1 MLDHVIFRGKKG
13 LDPPDFKG
21 RKDDGPFTVGLNY
34 GLNSQRAGHMSS
46 DLERLLSK
54 SVDDLYE
61 ELGRSLISPEF
72 PATASITKQNA
83 VQRGRSFV
91 SGSLEKLRSKIC
103 GDWNYCSKRGDY
115 GDFQSLAY
123 AVAPLVSSVV
133 GVPATTAMIVAI
145 ILIKSGLEKLCNCP

>member
-1 MLDHVIFRGKKG
+1 
-13 LDPPDFKG
+13 
-21 RKDDGPFTVGLNY
+21 
-34 GLNSQRAGHMSS
+34 MSS
-46 DLERLLSK
+46 NVEQLLSK
-54 SVDDLYE
+54 NLDDLYE

-91 SGSLEKLRSKIC
+91 SSSLEKLRSKIC
-103 GDWNYCSKRGDY
+103 IDWHYCSKRGEY

-123 AVAPLVSSVV
+123 AVAPPVSSVV
-133 GVPATTAMIVAI
+133 GVPSTTAMIVAI

>member
-1 MLDHVIFRGKKG
+1 
-13 LDPPDFKG
+13 
-21 RKDDGPFTVGLNY
+21 
-34 GLNSQRAGHMSS
+34 MSS
-46 DLERLLSK
+46 NVEHLLSK
-54 SVDDLYE
+54 SLDDLYE

-72 PATASITKQNA
+72 PTTASITKQNA
-83 VQRGRSFV
+83 VQRGKSFV

-103 GDWNYCSKRGDY
+103 VDWHFCGKRNQY

-123 AVAPLVSSVV
+123 AIAPLVSSVV

>member
-1 MLDHVIFRGKKG
+1 MMGLEFNYGPRSRGKVE
-13 LDPPDFKG
+13 LSF
-21 RKDDGPFTVGLNY
+21 NIE
-34 GLNSQRAGHMSS
+34 H
-46 DLERLLSK
+46 LLVK

-61 ELGRSLISPEF
+61 ELGRSLVTPDY
-72 PATASITKQNA
+72 PLAGTVTRQNA
-83 VQRGRSFV
+83 VQRGKSFI
-91 SGSLEKLRSKIC
+91 SGSLEKLRAKIC
-103 GDWNYCSKRGDY
+103 ADWRYCSKRGEY

>member
-1 MLDHVIFRGKKG
+1 M
-13 LDPPDFKG
+13 P
-21 RKDDGPFTVGLNY
+21 
-34 GLNSQRAGHMSS
+34 S
-46 DLERLLSK
+46 DIEQLLSK
-54 SVDDLYE
+54 SLEALYE

-72 PATASITKQNA
+72 PTTTSVSRQNA

-91 SGSLEKLRSKIC
+91 TGSLEKLRSRIC
-103 GDWNYCSKRGDY
+103 VDWRYCSKRVEY

-145 ILIKSGLEKLCNCP
+145 ILIKSGLDKLCKCP

>member
-1 MLDHVIFRGKKG
+1 M
-13 LDPPDFKG
+13 P
-21 RKDDGPFTVGLNY
+21 
-34 GLNSQRAGHMSS
+34 S
-46 DLERLLSK
+46 DIEQLLSK
-54 SVDDLYE
+54 SLEDLYE

-72 PATASITKQNA
+72 PTTTSVSKQNA

-91 SGSLEKLRSKIC
+91 TGSLEKLRSKIC
-103 GDWNYCSKRGDY
+103 VDWRYCGKRGEY

-145 ILIKSGLEKLCNCP
+145 ILIKSGLDKLCKCP